1 MKTITL
7 KDLLDGQ
14 PSNQTKGLL
23 AKVND
28 EFNKRIADNPTITS
42 INVFLKSHDLG
53 YISASDTLQAIYP
66 SLSDCETGSLNDWNI
81 ERASDVKSY
90 LIDLVKELQGETDS
104 IDYEKAV
111 IALYDL
117 LDYNDDDYIV
127 YDEDGVQE
135 LDFDILN
142 DALNGVD

>member
-1 MKTITL
+1 MTANEKL
-7 KDLLDGQ
+7 VELLE
-14 PSNQTKGLL
+14 
-23 AKVND
+23 ND
-28 EFNKRIADNPTITS
+28 KLTDDQQDA
-42 INVFLKSHDLG
+42 
-53 YISASDTLQAIYP
+53 
-66 SLSDCETGSLNDWNI
+66 LNDWNI

-135 LDFDILN
+135 LDFDVLN
-142 DALNGVD
+142 DALGID

>member
-1 MKTITL
+1 MTANEKL
-7 KDLLDGQ
+7 VELLE
-14 PSNQTKGLL
+14 
-23 AKVND
+23 ND
-28 EFNKRIADNPTITS
+28 KLTDDQQDA
-42 INVFLKSHDLG
+42 
-53 YISASDTLQAIYP
+53 
-66 SLSDCETGSLNDWNI
+66 LNDWNI
-81 ERASDVKSY
+81 ERAWVVKSY
-90 LIDLVKELQGETDS
+90 LIDLVKELQDETDS

-142 DALNGVD
+142 DALNDVD

>member
-1 MKTITL
+1 MTANEKL
-7 KDLLDGQ
+7 VEL
-14 PSNQTKGLL
+14 
-23 AKVND
+23 VEND
-28 EFNKRIADNPTITS
+28 KLTDDQQDA
-42 INVFLKSHDLG
+42 
-53 YISASDTLQAIYP
+53 
-66 SLSDCETGSLNDWNI
+66 LNDWNI

-142 DALNGVD
+142 DALGID